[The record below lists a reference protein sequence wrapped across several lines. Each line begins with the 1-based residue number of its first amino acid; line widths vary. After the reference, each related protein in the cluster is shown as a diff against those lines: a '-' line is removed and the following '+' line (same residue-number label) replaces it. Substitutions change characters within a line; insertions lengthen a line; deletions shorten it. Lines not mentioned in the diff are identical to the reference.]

1 MSIYTHSIDI
11 LIARYLGPAKKAE
24 WYAGLAVYTCLF
36 KSGQYFRSQL
46 DFWAFIR
53 RSEEET
59 GLCLFEVARGPS
71 GCFDPLINGWRE
83 EFNNGLHSYLDW
95 SDVEST
101 GPGER
106 SKPSSWTSPQEVH
119 HLIDDRGS
127 FVSLEVLEIIAP
139 GFPAATP
146 APAPAP
152 APAAAQTSSGDS
164 DSIDSF

>member
-36 KSGQYFRSQL
+36 KSGQYFRSQA

-53 RSEEET
+53 RSEEEM

-71 GCFDPLINGWRE
+71 GCFDSLINGSPK
-83 EFNNGLHSYLDW
+83 EFENGLHSYLDW
-95 SDVEST
+95 SDVESFDRD
-101 GPGER
+101 GR
-106 SKPSSWTSPQEVH
+106 SKPSFWSPPQEVH

-127 FVSLEVLEIIAP
+127 FISLEVLEIIAP

-146 APAPAP
+146 APAPSP
-152 APAAAQTSSGDS
+152 APSPAQPSSGDS
-164 DSIDSF
+164 EPVDSF

>member
-11 LIARYLGPAKKAE
+11 LIARYMGPAKKAE

-36 KSGQYFRSQL
+36 KSGQYFRSQS
-46 DFWAFIR
+46 DFWAFMR

-71 GCFDPLINGWRE
+71 GCFDPLINGSPD

-95 SDVEST
+95 SDVEAI

-106 SKPSSWTSPQEVH
+106 SKPSFWTPPQEVN

-127 FVSLEVLEIIAP
+127 FISLEILEVIAP
-139 GFPAATP
+139 GFPAPPP

-152 APAAAQTSSGDS
+152 APPAAQNFSEALDS
-164 DSIDSF
+164 VDSL

>member
-11 LIARYLGPAKKAE
+11 LIARYLGPAKKFD

-36 KSGQYFRSQL
+36 KSGQYFRSQS

-59 GLCLFEVARGPS
+59 GLCLFEIARGPS
-71 GCFDPLINGWRE
+71 GCFDPLIDKSPE
-83 EFNNGLHSYLDW
+83 QFNNGLHSYLKW
-95 SDVEST
+95 SDVESI

-106 SKPSSWTSPQEVH
+106 SKPSFWSPPQEVH

-127 FVSLEVLEIIAP
+127 FISLEVLEIIAP
-139 GFPAATP
+139 GFPSTP
-146 APAPAP
+146 PTQAPPQAPP
-152 APAAAQTSSGDS
+152 QAQPSSGES
-164 DSIDSF
+164 ESVDSF